1 MVVKVHRNHKAYY
14 GPGVGG
20 GGDGD
25 VEKDGDYKIYTLTYR
40 CTLATRMTPA
50 LRWAAMRAI
59 LMSH

>member
-1 MVVKVHRNHKAYY
+1 MDR
-14 GPGVGG
+14 GG
-20 GGDGD
+20 GGGGGEYGN
-25 VEKDGDYKIYTLTYR
+25 VEEDGDYKIYTLTYR